1 MKALWLLFAALG
13 IAAIILILNHDAG
26 TSFGLGNNDFAR
38 FAFYAIWGV
47 LLGAAILPGRGQWRE
62 AARNAILWIA
72 IVLVLITG
80 YLYRY
85 ELQDVASRITGG
97 LIAGSPISAQA
108 VDGRQQVTLIQGRD
122 QHFTAIG
129 EIDGVAT
136 RFVVDTGASA
146 VVLTARDAE
155 QAGIDTS
162 QLVYD
167 IPVATANGRTTAAR
181 VRLQSLA
188 IGDIVRDDVSAMIA
202 REGALEQSLLGMTF
216 LSSLTSFEFRGD
228 RLILTD

>member
-26 TSFGLGNNDFAR
+26 TSFGLANNDFAR

-85 ELQDVASRITGG
+85 ELQDVASRLSGG

-122 QHFTAIG
+122 HHFTAIG

-146 VVLTARDAE
+146 VVLTASDAE
-155 QAGIDTS
+155 RAGIDTS

-188 IGDIVRDDVSAMIA
+188 IGDIVRDDVSAMVA